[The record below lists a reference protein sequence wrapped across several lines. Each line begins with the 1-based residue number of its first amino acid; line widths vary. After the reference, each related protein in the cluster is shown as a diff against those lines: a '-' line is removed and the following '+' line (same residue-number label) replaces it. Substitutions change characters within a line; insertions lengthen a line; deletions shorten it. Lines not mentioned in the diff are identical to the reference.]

1 MAKIEVEYRSICSE
15 EDYNRIMNFLLEN
28 GEDLGEDDKD
38 SSFYILDKKLLK
50 VVKNIS
56 KNSAKISLK
65 LQEVGDGSGQ
75 EEFEYE
81 IPIESVETAK
91 EVFKHLGF
99 TERIDSYQK
108 RHNFIYKGIEF
119 AVKYSKDWSYHIEM
133 EILIDSEDERAEAE
147 RKIEDVAKEL
157 GIKLM
162 TDEEQKKLVEEI
174 RSKNSSS

>member
-1 MAKIEVEYRSICSE
+1 MAKIEIEYRSILSE
-15 EDYNRIMNFLLEN
+15 EDYNRVMNFLLEN

-75 EEFEYE
+75 EEFEYD

-99 TERIDSYQK
+99 KERIDSYQK

-133 EILIDSEDERAEAE
+133 EILTDSEDERAEAE

-162 TDEEQKKLVEEI
+162 TDEEQKRLVEEI
-174 RSKNSSS
+174 RSKNSNS

>member
-81 IPIESVETAK
+81 IPIE
-91 EVFKHLGF
+91 
-99 TERIDSYQK
+99 
-108 RHNFIYKGIEF
+108 
-119 AVKYSKDWSYHIEM
+119 
-133 EILIDSEDERAEAE
+133 
-147 RKIEDVAKEL
+147 
-157 GIKLM
+157 
-162 TDEEQKKLVEEI
+162 
-174 RSKNSSS
+174 